1 MMSSTEIVTLIN
13 ALGTGSKDFNIE
25 NLRYEKVII
34 MTDADVD
41 GSHIR
46 TLLLTLFNNYP
57 FNELIEKNHIYL
69 AQPPLYKITKGSKNY
84 YIKDDRELENFLIK
98 SSDKTKSSIKKNS
111 KELSK
116 FIEREKSKIGIQR
129 FKGLGEMNPEEL
141 WQTTLNP
148 KQRTLLQI
156 KYSNNTKAK
165 SKKDQDLIQVLM
177 GDEVAPRKD
186 FIINRALEV
195 SNLDI

>member
-1 MMSSTEIVTLIN
+1 M
-13 ALGTGSKDFNIE
+13 
-25 NLRYEKVII
+25 
-34 MTDADVD
+34 
-41 GSHIR
+41 
-46 TLLLTLFNNYP
+46 
-57 FNELIEKNHIYL
+57 
-69 AQPPLYKITKGSKNY
+69 
-84 YIKDDRELENFLIK
+84 
-98 SSDKTKSSIKKNS
+98 
-111 KELSK
+111 
-116 FIEREKSKIGIQR
+116 IEREKSKIGIQR

-148 KQRTLLQI
+148 EQRTLLQI

-177 GDEVAPRKD
+177 GDEVSPRKD